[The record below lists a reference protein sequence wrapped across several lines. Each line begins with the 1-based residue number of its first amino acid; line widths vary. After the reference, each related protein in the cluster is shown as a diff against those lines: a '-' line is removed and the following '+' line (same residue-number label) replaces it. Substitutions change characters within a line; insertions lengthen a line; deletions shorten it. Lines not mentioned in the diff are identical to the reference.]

1 MSDLSAQP
9 VRPVILAGGSGTRLW
24 PLSRSRTPKHL
35 LPLLGS
41 ETLFEQTIRRFAV
54 GYGAPMVLA
63 NRDQRPS
70 LEQHVPPGTSLLL
83 EPVRRDSAAAI
94 AAAAAAAK
102 DDELLLIC
110 PSDHHIADDHSF
122 HDAIRRAVPA
132 AQEGRIVTFGITPD
146 HPATGYGYI
155 AAAPGEGVRPVNS
168 FVEKPDLETA
178 QTMIADGSYYWNAGI
193 FLGLAST
200 WTRELADHAPDI
212 LAAAVLAVRSATQD
226 GEALMLDEASFAQSP
241 ARSIDY
247 AVMEHSDCVSVVPVD
262 MGWSD
267 IGSWQ
272 ALLEA
277 AARDVEGNSLPD
289 GVFALDAR
297 NLLVRSSGPK
307 VAAIGVD
314 GLIIVA
320 TPDAVLVTRPEHA
333 QRVREAA
340 EWFDTGAGI

>member
-1 MSDLSAQP
+1 MSDLNAQP

-35 LPLLGS
+35 LPLLGG
-41 ETLFEQTIRRFAV
+41 ETLFEQTIRRFAE

-63 NRDQRPS
+63 NHEQRAS
-70 LEQHVPPGTSLLL
+70 LEPRLPLGTELML

-94 AAAAAAAK
+94 AAAAAAAG

-110 PSDHHIADDHSF
+110 PSDHHIADDLAF
-122 HDAIRRAVPA
+122 HDAVRLAIPTALD
-132 AQEGRIVTFGITPD
+132 GRIVTFGITPN

-155 AAAPGEGVRPVNS
+155 AATPGEGVRPVSS

-178 QTMIADGSYYWNAGI
+178 QMMIADGGYYWNAGI
-193 FLGLAST
+193 FLGLART

-212 LAAAVLAVRSATQD
+212 LVAAVSAVRLGTRD
-226 GEALMLDEASFAQSP
+226 EGALILDEASFAQSP

-247 AVMEHSDCVSVVPVD
+247 AVMEYSDCVSVVPVD

-272 ALLEA
+272 ALLET
-277 AARDVEGNSLPD
+277 AARDVAGNSIPD
-289 GVFALDAR
+289 GVLALDSR

-307 VAAIGVD
+307 VAVIGVD
-314 GLIIVA
+314 GLVIVA
-320 TPDAVLVTRPEHA
+320 TPDAVLVTKPEHA

-340 EWFDTGAGI
+340 EWFDKGAGI